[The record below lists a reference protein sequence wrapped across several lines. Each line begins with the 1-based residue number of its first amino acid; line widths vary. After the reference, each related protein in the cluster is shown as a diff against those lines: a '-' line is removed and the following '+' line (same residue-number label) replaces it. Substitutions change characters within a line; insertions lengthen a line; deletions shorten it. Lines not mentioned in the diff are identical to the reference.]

1 MRLKD
6 KTAIV
11 TGAGSGFGEAISKRF
26 VLEGARV
33 LLVDVN
39 DAGGERV
46 TADIAAEHGPG
57 KAFYQHGDVTRDADV
72 ASFVAAAAGHF
83 GRIDI
88 MVNNAGISVRS
99 GPMEDVAEADFDRL
113 FNVNVKSLYLSAK
126 HVVPIM
132 RKQQSGVILNTAST
146 ASYRPRRNMV
156 WYGGSK
162 GAALT
167 ITLAMADE
175 LAKDNIRVNA
185 ICPVSAETPMVLP
198 NLTPERR
205 AMFESTIPL
214 GRLGKASDVANAA
227 VYLASD
233 EADFI
238 TGVGLPVDGGRC
250 I

>member
-33 LLVDVN
+33 LMVDIN
-39 DAGGERV
+39 DANGERV
-46 TADIAAEHGPG
+46 AAEIAAQHGEG
-57 KAFYQHGDVTRDADV
+57 HAIYQHGDVTAGADV
-72 ASFVAAAAGHF
+72 ERFVAACLAHF
-83 GRIDI
+83 RRIDI
-88 MVNNAGISVRS
+88 MVNNAGISVGSR
-99 GPMEDVAEADFDRL
+99 PMEEVAEADFDRL
-113 FNVNVKSLYLSAK
+113 FAVNVKSLYLSAK
-126 HVVPIM
+126 HVVPVM
-132 RKQQSGVILNTAST
+132 RRQQSGVILNTAST

-185 ICPVSAETPMVLP
+185 ICPVSAETPMVMP

-205 AMFESTIPL
+205 AMFEATIPL

-227 VYLASD
+227 LYLASD

-238 TGVGLPVDGGRC
+238 TGVGFPVDGGRC